1 MLNVVKHPSLLI
13 EDKQHQVP
21 LPPGRSKL
29 WSAVRMRERDDI
41 VGLRRFLFLLVFGL
55 WVRLRPRCDGG
66 SVLNRGK
73 GD

>member
-13 EDKQHQVP
+13 EDKQHQIP

-41 VGLRRFLFLLVFGL
+41 VGLRRFLFLLVFGFGFD
-55 WVRLRPRCDGG
+55 C
-66 SVLNRGK
+66 VLGAMVDRFSKPGK
-73 GD
+73 R